1 MFEAVGSGGGRFFFL
16 QYEGAVGKM
25 YFVGKGWFGK
35 RG

>member
-1 MFEAVGSGGGRFFFL
+1 MVGVGGAFFFTISR
-16 QYEGAVGKM
+16 YEGDVGKM